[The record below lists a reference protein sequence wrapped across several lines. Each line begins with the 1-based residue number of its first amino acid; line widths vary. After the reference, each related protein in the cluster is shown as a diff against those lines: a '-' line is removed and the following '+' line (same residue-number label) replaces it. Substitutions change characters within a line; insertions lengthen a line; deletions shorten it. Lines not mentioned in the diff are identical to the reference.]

1 MHVDMLI
8 KLKKKIMQIE
18 ACIWSSACGRELT
31 TSIVVKCLF
40 LQQVLLVLWRTHH
53 WKPPEP

>member
-1 MHVDMLI
+1 
-8 KLKKKIMQIE
+8 MQIE
-18 ACIWSSACGRELT
+18 ACICMVVGVYVEGSLT
-31 TSIVVKCLF
+31 TSIVVKCLL